1 MRTCRRA
8 ALSESRRSARG
19 GHVTAC
25 CHATRGETPFPLG
38 RWDWEGSFDLLCAC
52 RIVLARSATVAL
64 GFAHREDRSLE
75 FRFRPHRPRPGALGA
90 FPRLVACSSDEIL
103 PAAAA
108 ASGSDARDSDPER
121 IGGPSSI
128 GNVPFYPKEEGRL
141 VDSFSRHL
149 ACEEKHVFQGIPRP
163 PSFCRHGCF
172 LG

>member
-64 GFAHREDRSLE
+64 GFAHREDRSIE
-75 FRFRPHRPRPGALGA
+75 FRFRPHRPRSPGLW
-90 FPRLVACSSDEIL
+90 L
-103 PAAAA
+103 AAAMKYSQRRQQHQGA
-108 ASGSDARDSDPER
+108 MHATATRKGSEDRARSEMFLSTR
-121 IGGPSSI
+121 RKRVGWLI
-128 GNVPFYPKEEGRL
+128 R
-141 VDSFSRHL
+141 
-149 ACEEKHVFQGIPRP
+149 FQGI
-163 PSFCRHGCF
+163 
-172 LG
+172 